1 MNGVEFV
8 RSFFLKGSFYKC
20 EKEGKTFFV
29 RNFND
34 SRGVG
39 GTSESSEAATT
50 KIATTPSVRLSL

>member
-8 RSFFLKGSFYKC
+8 RSFFLKGSFTSVRKR
-20 EKEGKTFFV
+20 ENFFV

-39 GTSESSEAATT
+39 GTRESSEGCYN
-50 KIATTPSVRLSL
+50 